1 MKKSQLA
8 VTLTASALLAAQHSG
23 FAADIAATSK
33 ADLKTQLA
41 VQQQGADA
49 QGESEAELYTMC
61 YLMPFEVTEQQWEY
75 VCPVCGERT
84 TYVHEGYTGNSKERK
99 VAHDIAECRR
109 LFASIPARAG
119 MKLDESAYCRKC
131 SPRVKH
137 PEPAL
142 LVPTANGRIRRVRH
156 VTSDEL
162 RQLGDYFAATP
173 AEQEKMRQ
181 DSRRLRKL
189 LGR

>member
-8 VTLTASALLAAQHSG
+8 VTLTASALLAAQPSG

-41 VQQQGADA
+41 AQQQGTDA
-49 QGESEAELYTMC
+49 QGENEAELFTTC
-61 YLMPFEVTEQQWEY
+61 YMPYFEVTEQPVDY
-75 VCPVCGERT
+75 VCPTCGERT
-84 TYVHEGYTGNSKERK
+84 SRANGGYTERRK
-99 VAHDIAECRR
+99 GWTASPDIDECRR
-109 LFASIPARAG
+109 IFTRIPATAG
-119 MKLDESAYCRKC
+119 LKLDESEYCRKC

-142 LVPTANGRIRRVRH
+142 LVPTAHGQLRRVRH

-162 RQLGDYFAATP
+162 RQLGDYFTATP
-173 AEQEKMRQ
+173 TEQEKMRKG
-181 DSRRLRKL
+181 SRRLRKL

>member
-8 VTLTASALLAAQHSG
+8 VTLTASALLAAQPSG

-41 VQQQGADA
+41 AQQQGTGA
-49 QGESEAELYTMC
+49 QGETETELYTMC
-61 YLMPFEVTEQQWEY
+61 YLAPFEVTEQQWEY

-84 TYVHEGYTGNSKERK
+84 AHVYAGYTGNAKERRA
-99 VAHDIAECRR
+99 VPDIDECRR
-109 LFASIPARAG
+109 LFTRIPATAG
-119 MKLDESAYCRKC
+119 LKLDESEYCRKC
-131 SPRVKH
+131 SPRVKQ

-142 LVPTANGRIRRVRH
+142 LVPTAHGQLRRVRH
-156 VTSDEL
+156 VTSNEL
-162 RQLGDYFAATP
+162 RQLGAYFTATP
-173 AEQEKMRQ
+173 TEQEKMRK